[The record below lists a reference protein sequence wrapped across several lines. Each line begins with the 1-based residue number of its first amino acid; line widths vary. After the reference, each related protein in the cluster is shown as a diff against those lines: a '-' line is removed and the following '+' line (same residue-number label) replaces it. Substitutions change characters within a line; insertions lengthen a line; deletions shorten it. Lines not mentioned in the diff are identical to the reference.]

1 MNGAE
6 DVILVVLAFSCRDLV
21 DVIVE
26 FTGVVFSV
34 LWMFGIFGWLQTPA
48 GMTMII
54 GPVLVVGPS
63 VDYGLHVFMR
73 YREERKARSA
83 SEDRAGS
90 ARGDAPR
97 FDERGAKRPASGAT
111 REERSEAE
119 VIREP
124 MVRGL
129 SSVAGTLYTVV
140 TGTGGALLGSTL
152 TSVRTCA
159 LLSYPHPQIRSFC
172 CVE

>member
-1 MNGAE
+1 
-6 DVILVVLAFSCRDLV
+6 
-21 DVIVE
+21 
-26 FTGVVFSV
+26 
-34 LWMFGIFGWLQTPA
+34 
-48 GMTMII
+48 MTTII

-73 YREERKARSA
+73 YREEREARSA

-97 FDERGAKRPASGAT
+97 SDERGAKRPASGAT

-129 SSVAGTLYTVV
+129 SSVAGALHTVV
-140 TGTGGALLGSTL
+140 TGIGGALLGSTL
-152 TSVRTCA
+152 TSVGACA
-159 LLSYPHPQIRSFC
+159 LLLHPHSQTRSFGTL
-172 CVE
+172 VVLALSLSFVVAVFVLPNLLLTWANHGSVDAVRRESPTRDGPTAQD